1 MSLWNLIRYSTSY
14 ASVQPALTGG
24 KFVQIQLVQFTL
36 YEFMAVD
43 NGGYLCMNS
52 LRVLI
57 AAWLDS
63 SQRS

>member
-1 MSLWNLIRYSTSY
+1 MSLYSDIVGVKCC
-14 ASVQPALTGG
+14 A
-24 KFVQIQLVQFTL
+24 
-36 YEFMAVD
+36 AVFNRGQVDSHYTAPVLSCTNEYLAID

-57 AAWLDS
+57 AAWLDA